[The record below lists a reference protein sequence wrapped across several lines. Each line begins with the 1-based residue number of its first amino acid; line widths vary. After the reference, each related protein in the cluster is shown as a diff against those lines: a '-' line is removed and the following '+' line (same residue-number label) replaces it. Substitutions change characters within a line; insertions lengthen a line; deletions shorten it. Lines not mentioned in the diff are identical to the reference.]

1 MKWSDSENS
10 SKSFWDFDRTKVWF
24 KWDVVWLHSKWDWTY
39 RGLFLFFFFFSFF
52 FFDSCEINNKPKNED
67 LLFTVVYS
75 DKAFG
80 EFPRYCLVGFKDTQ
94 VCTVNPLRGVRVNGP
109 YSRDL
114 LVKAGL
120 HQKSVSPM
128 LFTIVLEPLPIQ
140 MGCEMPWRVALCW
153 RFGIG

>member
-1 MKWSDSENS
+1 MRCSLTSWQMGMNLKLP
-10 SKSFWDFDRTKVWF
+10 FFI
-24 KWDVVWLHSKWDWTY
+24 
-39 RGLFLFFFFFSFF
+39 FLFFFFFFF
-52 FFDSCEINNKPKNED
+52 WHSCEINNKPKNED

-128 LFTIVLEPLPIQ
+128 LFTIVLEPLPKQ